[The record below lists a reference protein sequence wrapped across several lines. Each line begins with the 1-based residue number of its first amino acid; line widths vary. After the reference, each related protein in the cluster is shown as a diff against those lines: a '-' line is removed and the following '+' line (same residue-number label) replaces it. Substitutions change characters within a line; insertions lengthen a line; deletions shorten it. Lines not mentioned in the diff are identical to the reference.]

1 MMKSRLSFLSLASGI
16 TIGLLL
22 LGALLA
28 VLGIFN
34 GFLDWDIFSPKVEKV
49 LYGIFWSCVALA
61 AFGVSTTV
69 VVGIRDAVKSFQS
82 SRGVAEAEAGDGSK
96 TATFGQYLKVLGVL
110 SLLLALVVGSL
121 SFANYGILRHRTGVY
136 KKLISKQME
145 QFGPKLASLVEGLPK
160 PPRHDVPEKIHAFIS
175 SLDQMS
181 IVCRTTLY
189 LPDPEDESSMW
200 GYTSWREYQKK
211 DGFARFFVAKDFEVA
226 MVQAVRGKPEA
237 LNKLN
242 GQNEFLWFH
251 LLVGKDGT
259 PIAVVRVDGNKS
271 ENFRE
276 YPI

>member
-1 MMKSRLSFLSLASGI
+1 MMKTRMSFLSLASGI

-22 LGALLA
+22 LGALLV

-34 GFLDWDIFSPKVEKV
+34 SLLDWDIFSPKMEKV
-49 LYGIFWSCVALA
+49 LYGIFWSSVALA

-82 SRGVAEAEAGDGSK
+82 SRGGDGTEAGDGSK
-96 TATFGQYLKVLGVL
+96 AAAFGQYLKVLGVL
-110 SLLLALVVGSL
+110 CLLFAFLVGSL
-121 SFANYGILRHRTGVY
+121 SFANHGVLRHRTGVY
-136 KKLISKQME
+136 KRLISKQME
-145 QFGPKLASLVEGLPK
+145 KFGPKLASLVEGLPK
-160 PPRHDVPEKIHAFIS
+160 PPCQDVPEKIHALIS
-175 SLDQMS
+175 SLDNMS

-211 DGFARFFVAKDFEVA
+211 EGFSRFFVAKDFEVA
-226 MVQAVRGKPEA
+226 MAQAIHGKPAA
-237 LNKLN
+237 LDELN

-276 YPI
+276 YPL